1 MRKFLIAAAAVIFIS
16 GAALIGTSAG
26 ASSSSGQQGPTPRLG
41 ASCFKTFQSGTGN
54 AFFKWCINTTGNI
67 VALQSPKNFE
77 HIAEGDVIEG
87 YAVCN
92 TGFSAFDNG
101 EAASGWGP
109 ATFTA
114 PNRITRST
122 TNHRFKLAMTF
133 TQDAANRRIVVTET
147 LTNTSG
153 AIQKNVLLSRLF
165 DGDIDNSTDND
176 IYVRT
181 AASVIGTEQHGLE
194 LIGTTFNQPHS
205 TQIESF
211 DDLDDDTGCSATMP
225 LPSPTTAGDNAGRF
239 TYNVG
244 TLGVSSSIT
253 LKLEYRLI

>member
-1 MRKFLIAAAAVIFIS
+1 MRKFLIAAAAVMFIS
-16 GAALIGTSAG
+16 GAALVGPSAG
-26 ASSSSGQQGPTPRLG
+26 ASSSGQQGPTPRTG
-41 ASCFKTFQSGTGN
+41 STCFKTFQTGTGN
-54 AFFKWCINTTGNI
+54 AFFKWCINSTGNI
-67 VALQSPKNFE
+67 VALQSPVHFE
-77 HIAEGDVIEG
+77 HIAEGEIIEG

-101 EAASGWGP
+101 ESASGWGP

-114 PNRITRST
+114 PNKITRST
-122 TNHRFKLAMTF
+122 TNHRFKLAMAF
-133 TQDAANRRIVVTET
+133 AQDAANRRIVVTET
-147 LTNTSG
+147 LSNTSG
-153 AIQKNVLLSRLF
+153 AIQQNVLLSRLF
-165 DGDIDNSTDND
+165 DGDIDNTTGND

-211 DDLDDDTGCSATMP
+211 GDLASDTGCTGDNP

-244 TLGVSSSIT
+244 TLGVNSSIT